1 MYKDQFRIMRKTWFD
16 HLDTKSLRLFLKHKN
31 NSKNKRLRNKGYL
44 VFSMMRTI
52 KLFFHPRFI
61 LEKDK

>member
-16 HLDTKSLRLFLKHKN
+16 HLYTKVFVYFQNTKVIQKKILT
-31 NSKNKRLRNKGYL
+31 KGCL

>member
-16 HLDTKSLRLFLKHKN
+16 HLDTNSLRLFLNHKN
-31 NSKNKRLRNKGYL
+31 NLKTKDFRFWGCL
-44 VFSMMRTI
+44 VFSMMRTV